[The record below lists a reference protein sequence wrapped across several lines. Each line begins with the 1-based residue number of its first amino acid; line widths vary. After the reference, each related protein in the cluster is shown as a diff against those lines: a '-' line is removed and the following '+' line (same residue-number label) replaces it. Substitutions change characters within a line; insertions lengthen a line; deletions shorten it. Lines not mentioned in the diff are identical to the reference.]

1 MKRRAGPNPIRIV
14 VQGLAPSWIGLALIS
29 TPWSMRKASS
39 PGPTN
44 DGSVVAKSVTAW
56 GAPGDAAPRPPV
68 ARGAPPLDAVPGPA
82 GGYATGVLKRPVMA
96 SPRLWI
102 AWTLPLATCSL
113 NSVYGTVVGPAGPGS
128 RYRAT
133 TKFTSSASRN
143 QSHMRRGGMGAG
155 PGPRGPPGRSPGRT
169 RPPGPGPSVR
179 RPCWPGEL
187 TGLPSGP
194 APGRRLSPPDRPST
208 SEPRHAGAG
217 IEQGTPA
224 TARPPV
230 AIGGRGRFRDQ
241 ARSLRG
247 RNSSNAGSSRW
258 ANPDPRGPT
267 RRSRLRHSAVVVGA
281 VCAGP
286 TPGGEGDAASGRP
299 GNALAAA
306 CRSLAHRSKA
316 LGRRVESLRAGAGDR
331 PGVGA
336 GMGGRRRRGRAT
348 GSSPGRAVRAG
359 ERTPDREDASHD

>member
-1 MKRRAGPNPIRIV
+1 
-14 VQGLAPSWIGLALIS
+14 
-29 TPWSMRKASS
+29 
-39 PGPTN
+39 
-44 DGSVVAKSVTAW
+44 
-56 GAPGDAAPRPPV
+56 
-68 ARGAPPLDAVPGPA
+68 GPA

-224 TARPPV
+224 LPGPGEVTPREEQLERRLQQVGESGSPRPHPAITAPP
-230 AIGGRGRFRDQ
+230 FR
-241 ARSLRG
+241 SG
-247 RNSSNAGSSRW
+247 
-258 ANPDPRGPT
+258 
-267 RRSRLRHSAVVVGA
+267 RRSGL
-281 VCAGP
+281 
-286 TPGGEGDAASGRP
+286 
-299 GNALAAA
+299 
-306 CRSLAHRSKA
+306 
-316 LGRRVESLRAGAGDR
+316 
-331 PGVGA
+331 
-336 GMGGRRRRGRAT
+336 
-348 GSSPGRAVRAG
+348 
-359 ERTPDREDASHD
+359 